1 MKNIIIFIL
10 TIGWLS
16 LHAQSPSYRTY
27 SASIEIAASKNG
39 IDKSW
44 KNKDIIVNLNYKTGK
59 LDITLKNSDFK
70 NTASNDKIVNE
81 ESVEEKI
88 YFLKGYLPI
97 NEILNQKPATQ
108 SYKIELQLTNEEF
121 DFSKEINFDMSVM
134 RTSQQAQ
141 SYRVFTLS
149 TVLYNDEV
157 DLPAFKEYDNE
168 VEIVIIFN
176 AYWNQ

>member
-1 MKNIIIFIL
+1 M
-10 TIGWLS
+10 
-16 LHAQSPSYRTY
+16 
-27 SASIEIAASKNG
+27 
-39 IDKSW
+39 
-44 KNKDIIVNLNYKTGK
+44 
-59 LDITLKNSDFK
+59 
-70 NTASNDKIVNE
+70 
-81 ESVEEKI
+81 
-88 YFLKGYLPI
+88 PI